1 MPSSDLDITRAAHL
15 LIQQHRDGATAQARK
30 RVDDMRRK
38 GDTDGAD
45 TWLWIIVAI
54 GTLGRPPTDARH

>member
-1 MPSSDLDITRAAHL
+1 MPASDLDITRAAHL
-15 LIQQHRDGATAQARK
+15 LIQKHGDGATAEARK

-45 TWLWIIVAI
+45 TWLRIHRGDRHA
-54 GTLGRPPTDARH
+54 GRTPK